1 VPQAEAVVTGNTHEA
16 TPSGD
21 KVASFV
27 QGEVADDV
35 EAKEMHQIVCDGRDA
50 GAEGDVG
57 TTQLARESARG
68 SQVSRVHRRK
78 FTPEED
84 AVLLRCRDEG
94 KSWTE
99 IAKSLPGREGSTVRK
114 RCELL
119 DKKQHAE
126 PSSAAVAPSQEGLI
140 QQVQRIKKA
149 LELGQDLTL
158 PSAIKAANEAMG
170 LEPAGSLPQQAANL
184 LRALGIGI

>member
-1 VPQAEAVVTGNTHEA
+1 M
-16 TPSGD
+16 
-21 KVASFV
+21 

-50 GAEGDVG
+50 GAEGDVE

-119 DKKQHAE
+119 DKKNKVPRPGPSPHAKQHAE